1 MGRSRAID
9 DLRGWITH
17 AEQELN
23 RQTTWL
29 SDMGHGGA
37 LRHWHAVLSSCKAVD
52 LLSSTGFLAEAV
64 LAGRLAGEHLFA
76 MAATLK
82 DRTVSAKMAG
92 SSLKDVDRAIRMGRD
107 EHHTVNPLT
116 AGLQGDIDAAPRF
129 ETHPEH
135 VLKGPREIAE
145 RAGLLAIYGTRYS
158 VIAAVA
164 DNVSFIAVNLPDMMQ
179 DVLDVTIDAVTEFL
193 QQSCAEASAVICK
206 GIASETC
213 R

>member
-9 DLRGWITH
+9 DLRGWIAH

-23 RQTTWL
+23 RQAIWL

-37 LRHWHAVLSSCKAVD
+37 LRHWHAVLSSSKAVD
-52 LLSSTGFLAEAV
+52 LLSSAGFLAEAL
-64 LAGRLAGEHLFA
+64 LAARLAGEQLFA

-107 EHHTVNPLT
+107 DRPP
-116 AGLQGDIDAAPRF
+116 ADAAPCF
-129 ETHPEH
+129 DTHPEH
-135 VLKGPREIAE
+135 VFQGQREIAQ
-145 RAGLLAIYGTRYS
+145 RAGLLAIYGSRYS

-164 DNVSFIAVNLPDMMQ
+164 DNASFISVNLPDMMQ

-193 QQSCAEASAVICK
+193 QQSCAEASAVIGK